1 MNGAVTITRI
11 SIFPHSFQTKSGRS
25 WNDLHFSFDFQ
36 NTQSCAVTEQE
47 EDMKRKINKGI
58 QEKGS

>member
-11 SIFPHSFQTKSGRS
+11 SIFSHSFQNKSGRS

-36 NTQSCAVTEQE
+36 NTQQEKGIEESCAVTEQE
-47 EDMKRKINKGI
+47 EDMKRKINK
-58 QEKGS
+58 